1 MLFSTAVK
9 REAEKKPVI
18 TLLFVS
24 EIKINQG

>member
-1 MLFSTAVK
+1 MLFSI
-9 REAEKKPVI
+9 AEKVGSGEEPVI